1 MQKSAN
7 DLWVLFGTC
16 CVIFLLISAYCKL
29 LHHHS
34 KTAYLRSYMYIYDF
48 VKNSGALIQFP
59 YGSPNHMLGNS
70 VNTSFPSFL
79 FYPKLYNAC
88 IFIKPYYPLKHIIP
102 TATAVSYFSSL
113 LSPPEYPSFRQ
124 SIPRRPTN
132 DTLALAGSPM
142 SYSKSSTGEAILSSC
157 HFSDFQVDSPP

>member
-1 MQKSAN
+1 MMKYYLTYISF
-7 DLWVLFGTC
+7 DWGEFSHLFHVLIT
-16 CVIFLLISAYCKL
+16 
-29 LHHHS
+29 
-34 KTAYLRSYMYIYDF
+34 
-48 VKNSGALIQFP
+48 
-59 YGSPNHMLGNS
+59 NHMLGNS
-70 VNTSFPSFL
+70 VISPFPSFL
-79 FYPKLYNAC
+79 FYPKLHNAC

-113 LSPPEYPSFRQ
+113 LSPPDYPSFRQ

-142 SYSKSSTGEAILSSC
+142 SYSKSSTGEAIPSSC